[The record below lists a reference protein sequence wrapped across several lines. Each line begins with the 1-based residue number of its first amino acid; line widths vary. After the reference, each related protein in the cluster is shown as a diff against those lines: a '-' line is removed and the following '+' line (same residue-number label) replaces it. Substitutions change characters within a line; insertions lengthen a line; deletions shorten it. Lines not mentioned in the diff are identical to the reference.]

1 MTTNKASPHRLTAIL
16 LGVVGVLVLASLVL
30 VFSRGTPPPIDGAT
44 PAGAVQRYVTAALDG
59 QKDAAAKYLTPK
71 AQGECDEYAG
81 PIAQGTRVTLLSTIE
96 HAQAA
101 TVMVSVS
108 VADARDP
115 FGGLNGY
122 SGDEAF
128 ELSRVDG
135 VWLISFVPWQ
145 LHACTLQEYTP

>member
-30 VFSRGTPPPIDGAT
+30 VFSRGTPPPIDEAT
-44 PAGAVQRYVTAALDG
+44 PAGVVQRYVTAALDG
-59 QKDAAAKYLTPK
+59 QRDAASQYLTPK
-71 AQGECDEYAG
+71 AQGECDQYAG
-81 PIAQGTRVTLLSTIE
+81 PIAPGTRVTLLSTIE
-96 HAQAA
+96 HAKAA
-101 TVMVSVS
+101 TVRVSVS
-108 VADARDP
+108 VIDARDP
-115 FGGLNGY
+115 FGGPDGY

-135 VWLISFVPWQ
+135 AWLISFVPWQ